1 MEESKPA
8 SRARLIESWRFKPWL
23 LVGIGY
29 YFAWMLYVVF
39 DLQGLVLTENGYGS
53 LVLVRML
60 LSGTIAAC
68 MIFVMVASERFDF
81 LNTGKWALAL
91 AGGVSALGTVVLV
104 FSLNYVDSFA
114 LVLCST
120 VLLGVGNSVLYLSW
134 GRHLVGVGADR
145 LAGHVAISCLFAGV
159 VYALLQFLPAE
170 VALGIIVACPIAS
183 AVSLVLS
190 AGAPS
195 SVEASAQPLDWRTGF
210 TRILLSCLVAAV
222 FLGIMRALPVYS
234 AIISHDRVM
243 VGGAAI
249 AVFVIVLI
257 VLVLA
262 GWRAPVVS
270 LYRMCSI
277 LLIVGYATVFLN
289 VEPIPLLSLGLI
301 MGGSVLFEGLM
312 LLLFPFITVHTKT
325 RTIYLFGWTA
335 VALHVG
341 SLLGLV
347 VGDVLTSLV
356 TEYEVL
362 LSIVAL
368 LTLVILFFFIF
379 KEMDVIGFTGHS
391 SEGATAVSCGRDLL
405 VSEIAQRFR
414 LSPRETEVFAL
425 LANGRSLPYIEE
437 KLVVSHST
445 AKTHVRHIYEK
456 TGVSSRQELHDLIE
470 GGSRIGNPIV

>member
-1 MEESKPA
+1 MGESRLS
-8 SRARLIESWRFKPWL
+8 SRATLIDSWHFKPWL

-39 DLQGLVLTENGYGS
+39 DLQGLVFADGGCDS
-53 LVLVRML
+53 LVLVRMM

-68 MIFVMVASERFDF
+68 MILAMVASERFDF

-91 AGGVSALGTVVLV
+91 AGGISALGTVFLV

-114 LVLCST
+114 LIFCST
-120 VLLGVGNSVLYLSW
+120 VLLGMGNSVLYLSW
-134 GRHLVGVGADR
+134 GRHLVGVGAGR
-145 LAGHVAISCLFAGV
+145 LAGHVAISCLFAGA
-159 VYALLQFLPAE
+159 VYAVLQFIPSELAF
-170 VALGIIVACPIAS
+170 GIVVACPIAS
-183 AVSLVLS
+183 AVTLVIC
-190 AGAPS
+190 AGIPS

-210 TRILLSCLVAAV
+210 TRILLSCLVAAF
-222 FLGIMRALPVYS
+222 FLGIIRALPVYG
-234 AIISHDRVM
+234 AILSHDRVM
-243 VGGAAI
+243 VGGTVVAI
-249 AVFVIVLI
+249 FAVVLT
-257 VLVLA
+257 VLLLV
-262 GWRAPVVS
+262 GWKSPVVS
-270 LYRMCSI
+270 LYRACSI
-277 LLIVGYATVFLN
+277 LLIVGYATIFFS
-289 VEPIPLLSLGLI
+289 VEAAPLLSLGFI

-325 RTIYLFGWTA
+325 RTICLFGWTA

-347 VGDVLTSLV
+347 AGDILASLA

-362 LSIVAL
+362 FSAAAL
-368 LTLVILFFFIF
+368 LTLAILFFFIF
-379 KEMDVIGFTGHS
+379 KEMDVIGFTGHAFG
-391 SEGATAVSCGRDLL
+391 GAVAVPCNRDLL
-405 VSEIAQRFR
+405 VNEIALRFR

-456 TGVSSRQELHDLIE
+456 TGVSGRQELHDLIE
-470 GGSRIGNPIV
+470 GELAAH